1 MHSPSFRELRSYSA
15 KRRRSPDTSPSPLER
30 HSKRISLAVESE
42 FIPSAT
48 ISQNM
53 LRGSTS
59 ASTSRFSSEDWV
71 KQADSLT
78 IDGPLLPS
86 VPSGVAQEVHHVNRQ
101 EAMDDV
107 MTMDSDENM
116 SMYRP
121 QLHVPRSAHRPLAPH
136 IQITTS
142 SATQQSPQEQYNPY
156 SQLQFSLLSAPQQHA
171 YSLPPQTELPIPQG
185 QGPMIRVL
193 PATPSDSPITT
204 HQDQTTSSQTP
215 LPTSQPSPMAMS
227 PTNSPSPVANRKQRF
242 TMGPRS
248 DCEKCRLGVKGHWM
262 HFD

>member
-30 HSKRISLAVESE
+30 HSKRVSLAVESE
-42 FIPSAT
+42 FIPSPT
-48 ISQNM
+48 IPQNI
-53 LRGSTS
+53 LRGSSS

-78 IDGPLLPS
+78 IDSPLLPS
-86 VPSGVAQEVHHVNRQ
+86 VQSGLAQEVHHVNRQ
-101 EAMDDV
+101 ETMDDI
-107 MTMDSDENM
+107 MTTDSDENI

-121 QLHVPRSAHRPLAPH
+121 QLLVPRSAHRPHAPH

-142 SATQQSPQEQYNPY
+142 SATQQSTQEQYNPY
-156 SQLQFSLLSAPQQHA
+156 SRHQSSLLSAPQQYA
-171 YSLPPQTELPIPQG
+171 YSLPPQTELSIPQG

-193 PATPSDSPITT
+193 PATPSDSPIT
-204 HQDQTTSSQTP
+204 HQDQTARSQAL

-227 PTNSPSPVANRKQRF
+227 STNSPSPVANRKQRF